1 MNQFKQI
8 LATGLIITLFSF
20 SSNAQAP
27 QKLNSAEIK
36 AALNK
41 LEVLG
46 SVLYMAAHPD
56 DENTRLI
63 GYMSIEKNLR
73 AGYMAMTRGDGGQN
87 LIGTE
92 IREYLGIIRTQELL
106 AARRT
111 DGSEQFFTRANDFG
125 FSKDPDETFNTWD
138 RDDALADVVWNIR
151 RFRPDVMIARFDT
164 TSVPGG
170 RMHGHHTASA
180 LLAMEAFDIANDPT
194 KYPEQLKYVKPWQPK
209 GLYWNT
215 YNFGR
220 ANFRSDHTGE
230 EGFFTYDLGA
240 YNELLGKSY
249 GEIAALSSSE
259 HKSQGFGRMGSR
271 GENKEFLMI
280 WKGKTPKN
288 DVFEDI
294 DQTWNRVEGGKA
306 VASLIRKANKNY
318 DFENPSAIIPTLLEA
333 REALLKIKD
342 KYWKAVKLKEIDM
355 VIKSAMGL
363 YLEVVA
369 RAYSAVPGEDVAIYY
384 EAINRSEVSASLKT
398 IEIPALGKRI
408 TANQALTNNQRV
420 MGNDTLTIKGN
431 MDTSQPYWLTEE
443 ASLGM
448 YRVDKQELI
457 GLAENPAA
465 LSATFELTVNG
476 KPFSYTTDIIFKRS
490 DRVKGEV
497 YRPFVITPPVMAE
510 IKESVLI
517 FPDNEPKNVSVVVTS
532 GRSDVKGRVSLD
544 LPTGWKSNP
553 AYVDYDLQRKNQEL
567 SATFSVLPPANSEE
581 AYIGV
586 QATYKGETYDRGL
599 KIIDYDH
606 IPIQTIFPKSNT
618 KVVRVDIKRTNQY
631 VGYIMGSGDAI
642 PESLEQVGY
651 QVTILD
657 PNSITTESLAAFD
670 AVIVGVRAYNT
681 IDRMRVIQP
690 NLMEYVKGGGTV
702 ITQYNTSMRNQPQIG
717 PYPFSISRDRVTVEG
732 ADVRILAPDHPII
745 NGPNK
750 ITEKDFEGWVQER
763 GLYFPNKWDA
773 KYTPILSSND
783 PGETP
788 KDGGL
793 LVGKYGE
800 GHFIYSGYSWF
811 RELPAGVPGA
821 FRIFTNMISI
831 GQEKP
836 KNAPLNTVENNKK

>member
-1 MNQFKQI
+1 MKRT
-8 LATGLIITLFSF
+8 LRPLLVSLIAITFFSTHSF
-20 SSNAQAP
+20 SQAP
-27 QKLNSAEIK
+27 RKLNAAEIK

-46 SVLYMAAHPD
+46 SVLYVAAHPD

-63 GYMSIEKNLR
+63 GYMSLEKNLR

-106 AARRT
+106 AARRQ

-125 FSKDPDETFNTWD
+125 FSKNPDETFNTWD
-138 RDDALADVVWNIR
+138 REDALADVVWNVR

-164 TSVPGG
+164 TSGRPG
-170 RMHGHHTASA
+170 MHGHHTASA
-180 LLAMEAFDIANDPT
+180 LLALEAFDIANDPNV
-194 KYPEQLKYVKPWQPK
+194 YPEQLKYVEPWQPK

-220 ANFRSDHTGE
+220 GGADH
-230 EGFFTYDLGA
+230 EGKPGYYTLDFGT

-259 HKSQGFGRMGSR
+259 HKSQGFGRMSSR
-271 GENKEFLMI
+271 GENKEFLMR
-280 WKGKTPKN
+280 WKGEEPEGDIFAN
-288 DVFEDI
+288 I
-294 DQTWNRVEGGKA
+294 DQTWNRVKGGKA
-306 VASLIRKANKNY
+306 VERLIKRANQNF
-318 DFENPSAIIPTLLEA
+318 DFQNPSTIVSDLLQA
-333 REALLKIKD
+333 REALLKIED
-342 KYWKAVKLKEIDM
+342 KYWKNVKLKELDV

-363 YLEVVA
+363 YLEVAA
-369 RAYSAVPGEDVAIYY
+369 RAYSAVPGEEVPIYF
-384 EAINRSEVSASLKT
+384 EAINRTGIQASLKS
-398 IEIPALGKRI
+398 INIPALGKRI
-408 TANQALTNNQRV
+408 SVNKALANNKRLLQ
-420 MGNDTLTIKGN
+420 NDTMQIATD
-431 MDTSQPYWLTEE
+431 MAYSQPYWLVDDG
-443 ASLGM
+443 SLGM
-448 YRVDKQELI
+448 YRVDDQQMI

-465 LSATFELTVNG
+465 ISATFEMEIDNI
-476 KPFSYTTDIIFKRS
+476 PYSYETDIIYKRS

-517 FPDNEPKNVSVVVTS
+517 FPDNEPKTVNVVVKS
-532 GRSDVKGRVSLD
+532 GRTNVKGRVSLN
-544 LPTGWKSNP
+544 LPRGWKSNP
-553 AYVDYDLQRKNQEL
+553 ASVDYDLKSKNQEL
-567 SATFSVLPPANSEE
+567 SVTFSVLPPARPEE

-586 QATYKGETYDRGL
+586 NATYNGKTYDRGL
-599 KIIDYDH
+599 KTIEYDH
-606 IPIQTIFPKSNT
+606 IPVQTIFPKSNT
-618 KVVRVDIKRTNQY
+618 KVVRVDIQRTSQY

-651 QVTILD
+651 TVTLLD
-657 PNSITTESLAAFD
+657 PNTITAESLEAFD

-681 IDRMRVIQP
+681 IERMNVVQP
-690 NLMEYVKGGGTV
+690 RLMEYVKGGGTV
-702 ITQYNTSMRNQPQIG
+702 INQYNTSMRNQPDIG
-717 PYPFSISRDRVTVEG
+717 PYPFQISRDRVTVEE
-732 ADVRILAPDHPII
+732 AQVTILAPDHPII

-750 ITEKDFEGWVQER
+750 ITQKDFEGWVQER
-763 GLYFPNKWDA
+763 GLYFPNKWDP

-800 GHFIYSGYSWF
+800 GYFIYSGYSWF

-831 GQEKP
+831 GKEKP
-836 KNAPLNTVENNKK
+836 KNANLNSVENNKK